1 MVHLCIIQLT
11 TSATIGVGGG
21 AAQREGGV
29 GRGSRQRKC
38 QDAGEQRGVGCS
50 DQAAGPAAVLTT
62 QAAGH
67 ARAGMHSWRIR
78 KPDIWYCRTKCNL
91 QCEHFIL
98 RIRCTSIHYTLL
110 HLAVLFFIAVDRGSL
125 QHINLSTAA
134 GLVCADTRLHPSNVN
149 ISNVLACT
157 SC

>member
-1 MVHLCIIQLT
+1 MVHLCILQLT

-67 ARAGMHSWRIR
+67 ARAGMHSWRVR
-78 KPDIWYCRTKCNL
+78 KPDIWCCRTKLHIAHQMPLN
-91 QCEHFIL
+91 
-98 RIRCTSIHYTLL
+98 SYTLL
-110 HLAVLFFIAVDRGSL
+110 HLAVLFFIAVDHESL
-125 QHINLSTAA
+125 
-134 GLVCADTRLHPSNVN
+134 
-149 ISNVLACT
+149 
-157 SC
+157 